1 VSVVAVDRAIDVCE
15 TYNRSVSGPKVTEQ
29 EWDAKIVPQTAA
41 KLKEKYGIKFG
52 GEIIPTD
59 KELIDNLFQAGL
71 EMLVE
76 AGIYN
81 IDTGRVIKVTEE
93 EVLEGVKRA
102 PKKLVLGEYRDAV
115 EMVQR
120 KGNAPIKPVI
130 QGGPTGAPVSEDVFI
145 PLHQS
150 YAQEAI
156 VDTIVDG
163 VMSTVEG
170 NEAKT
175 GSPWEIKGTMLELR
189 YVREACTRAGRPYM
203 AI

>member
-1 VSVVAVDRAIDVCE
+1 MVAERVLNVWEAYE
-15 TYNRSVSGPKVTEQ
+15 RSIKGPKVDET
-29 EWDAKIVPQTAA
+29 EWDFKIVPQTAA
-41 KLKEKYGIKFG
+41 KMKKEYDIEFTE
-52 GEIIPTD
+52 EIIPTD

-71 EMLVE
+71 MMLVE

-81 IDTGRVIKVTEE
+81 IDTNRVIKVTED

-102 PKKLVLGEYRDAV
+102 PRKLILGEYRDAV
-115 EMVQR
+115 EMAQR
-120 KGNAPIKPVI
+120 KGNPSFHPIV

-156 VDTIVDG
+156 VDTIVNG
-163 VMSTVEG
+163 VMSTIEG
-170 NEAKT
+170 HPAKT
-175 GSPWEIKGTMLELR
+175 GTPWEIKGTIMELR
-189 YVREACTRAGRPYM
+189 YVREACARAGRPYM